1 MATSLKQLEPNMEEF
16 GAWLSCPGYRTPR
29 GTMLHHTW
37 SPSAAQ
43 YKGLDTIRAIRN
55 YHVGKGWS
63 DIAANAYA
71 CPDGQIVTGRTLA
84 FANWCHG
91 AIRSGYEP
99 HVEREL
105 WAACRRHC
113 PDEPR
118 MFPNRYLVGF
128 ETVANF
134 DSEDPHGSGPAGRS
148 FECVMDAIEVTHRKF
163 GLPPEMLFFHR
174 DAENKSCPGTKLNRA
189 EVRQEL
195 ARRLGEARLPKVVG
209 PDGMVIE
216 CAPLMVDEEMTVAA
230 GTLLDAIGVPL
241 TALQPGTVHGNGRA
255 YVGEIGRDLK
265 EWQFAYR
272 VRPQGPRVYVKR
284 AQ

>member
-1 MATSLKQLEPNMEEF
+1 MATSLKQLDPNMEEF
-16 GAWLSCPGYRTPR
+16 GAWLSYPHYRTPR

-43 YKGLDTIRAIRN
+43 YKGLETIRAIRN

-84 FANWCHG
+84 FDNWCHG
-91 AIRSGYEP
+91 YIARETP
-99 HVEREL
+99 EAEL
-105 WAACRRHC
+105 WRAADH
-113 PDEPR
+113 DR

-148 FECVMDAIEVTHRKF
+148 FECVMDAIEVTHRLF

-174 DAENKSCPGTKLNRA
+174 DAENKSCPGTKLNRV

-195 ARRLGEARLPKVVG
+195 ARRLATKLAPLVVG
-209 PDGMVIE
+209 LNGRPIPCDPIMVG
-216 CAPLMVDEEMTVAA
+216 EEMTCAA
-230 GTLLDAIGVPL
+230 GALLDAIGVPL
-241 TALQPGTVHGNGRA
+241 TAIRPGTVHANGRA
-255 YVGEIGRDLK
+255 YIGELGEDCAAHGWALAFR
-265 EWQFAYR
+265 QRA
-272 VRPQGPRVYVKR
+272 QGPRVYIKR
-284 AQ
+284 AKPE